1 MQAVSVP
8 RTRVIP
14 PRPALALSIR
24 WPLGEAAT
32 VFWAA
37 FFGYVAIAGI
47 LVFVDNVIFRDA
59 LSRVA
64 SAQRI
69 LYSRD
74 PHLAAIGFVWGP
86 LPSLVLLPLVP
97 LKVVWPALTQLG
109 FAGNLVSALCMAGAV
124 REFLLALG
132 GLQLRRSA
140 RLVLTVLFATHPI
153 VLLFAAN
160 GMSEAM
166 LLFCLLAAT
175 RHLLRWFR
183 AGELE
188 AAVLAALALGAGCL
202 VRYEAAIAALAA
214 GLLIAGVSVWRAS
227 GTWRARLW
235 AGQADI
241 LIVAAPSLAAFSFW
255 FVVSWLITGHPIE
268 QFASQYGNSS
278 QLQATGV
285 TAVSAA
291 AHAGWLAV
299 TIQQAI
305 EIEPVA
311 LTLALAGLAVGAWR
325 RDVAPLVIGATLG
338 SVLLFMLALD
348 AKGMVS
354 HELRYM
360 IVEIPLAGLMAG
372 VLMQP
377 GALRLPRGTSFALL
391 PAAAALL
398 LLPGFPSSIHA
409 LLDPQLDPIDGAQLR
424 SMVSRSSVDEERAAA
439 RFVTERRIAGD
450 LDQSQL
456 AAGSVLIDDFL
467 GFPVVVSSR
476 NPRQFVITSDR
487 DFTAALSDPAGVG
500 VQYVL
505 VPQPTGLGLLDA
517 VNRQYP
523 DLYGTG
529 IGLGPLVREYINSGD
544 GMTWRLYWVTPPR

>member
-1 MQAVSVP
+1 LQAVSV
-8 RTRVIP
+8 RARVAP
-14 PRPALALSIR
+14 PRPVIAATLRGPLS
-24 WPLGEAAT
+24 EAAT
-32 VFWAA
+32 VFWVALLA
-37 FFGYVAIAGI
+37 YVAVAAL

-86 LPSLVLLPLVP
+86 LPSLVLLPLIP
-97 LKVVWPALTQLG
+97 LKAVWPALTQLG

-124 REFLLALG
+124 REFHLSLVS
-132 GLQLRRSA
+132 LQLRRPS
-140 RLVLTVLFATHPI
+140 RLILTGLFATHPM
-153 VLLFAAN
+153 VVLFAAN

-175 RHLLRWFR
+175 RHLLRWLRTSDF
-183 AGELE
+183 E
-188 AAVLAALALGAGCL
+188 AAVLAAVFLGAGCL

-214 GLLIAGVSVWRAS
+214 GLVVAGVSAWRAS
-227 GTWRARLW
+227 GSCRSRLW
-235 AGQADI
+235 AGQADL
-241 LIVAAPSLAAFSFW
+241 LIIAAPSVAAFTFW
-255 FVVSWLITGHPIE
+255 FLVSWLITGHPIE

-285 TAVSAA
+285 SAA
-291 AHAGWLAV
+291 SMASHAGWVAV
-299 TIQQAI
+299 TIQQTI
-305 EIEPVA
+305 DIEPFA
-311 LTLALAGLAVGAWR
+311 LTLALAGLIFGAWR
-325 RDVAPLVIGATLG
+325 RDIAPLAIASTLG

-348 AKGMVS
+348 AQGMVS
-354 HELRYM
+354 HELRYV
-360 IVEIPLAGLMAG
+360 IVEVPLAGLMAG

-377 GALRLPRGTSFALL
+377 GAIRLPRAIPRFALPLASAILLL
-391 PAAAALL
+391 PA
-398 LLPGFPSSIHA
+398 FPSAVHA
-409 LLDPQLDPIDGAQLR
+409 LLDLQLDPIDGAQLR
-424 SMVSRSSVDEERAAA
+424 SIVSRSTADEQRAAA
-439 RFVTERRIAGD
+439 RFVTERQIARD
-450 LDQSQL
+450 LDQSHL

-467 GFPVVVSSR
+467 GFPVVVSSN

-500 VQYVL
+500 VKFVL

-523 DLYGTG
+523 QLYATG
-529 IGLGPLVREYINSGD
+529 EGLGPLVREYVNSGD
-544 GMTWRLYWVTPPR
+544 GMTWRLYWVTSPR